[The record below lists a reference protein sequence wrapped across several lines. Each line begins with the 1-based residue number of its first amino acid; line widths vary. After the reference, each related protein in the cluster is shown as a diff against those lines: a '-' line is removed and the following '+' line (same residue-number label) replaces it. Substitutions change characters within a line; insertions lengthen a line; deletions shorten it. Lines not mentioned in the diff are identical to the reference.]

1 MWQYTFIIDQ
11 AKCAQKHQY
20 EFQPWKVKGASD
32 QELFS
37 FEGQSE
43 AKGLRSE
50 AGGAATWINLLA
62 QPWPVDLWMVQYSFE
77 KLVVKCCHV
86 QSATSDLR
94 NIKYISL

>member
-50 AGGAATWINLLA
+50 AGGAATWINLL
-62 QPWPVDLWMVQYSFE
+62 DLIGTAMTSGSVNGAVFVW
-77 KLVVKCCHV
+77 K
-86 QSATSDLR
+86 TSDVTC
-94 NIKYISL
+94 SLQRVIWEI